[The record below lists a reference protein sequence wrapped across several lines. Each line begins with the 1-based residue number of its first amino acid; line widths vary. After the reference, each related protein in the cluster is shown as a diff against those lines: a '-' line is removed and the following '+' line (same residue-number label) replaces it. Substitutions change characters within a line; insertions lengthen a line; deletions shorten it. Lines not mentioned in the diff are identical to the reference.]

1 MAASD
6 FDFMRA
12 APALTKLVDSI
23 LSEPSLREQFRK
35 DPFTLAREFDI
46 DVDGIPERVVK
57 TLAGLSVDEL
67 RLLTELNTVFKE
79 EGLEVETGSTLMVY

>member
-6 FDFMRA
+6 FEFGRA
-12 APALTKLVDSI
+12 ASALTRLVDTV

-35 DPFTLAREFDI
+35 DPFALAKEFDI
-46 DVDGIPERVVK
+46 DVEGIPERVVR
-57 TLAGLSVDEL
+57 TLAGLSVKEL
-67 RLLTELNTVFKE
+67 RLLTELNSVFKE